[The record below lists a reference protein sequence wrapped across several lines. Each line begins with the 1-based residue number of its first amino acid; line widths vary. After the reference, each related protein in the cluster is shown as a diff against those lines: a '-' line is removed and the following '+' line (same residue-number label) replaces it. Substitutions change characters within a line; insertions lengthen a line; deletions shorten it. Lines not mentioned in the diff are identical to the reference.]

1 MTTTETAAEILDRVG
16 RDLAGPRREDAVR
29 FGRRVQ
35 ELDAHQARWATAL
48 KGSRLDNRREQNA
61 VITVNQSSVG
71 DKRLKL
77 AVSVHGVQCAERC
90 LDEDGGDT
98 LKWKAPK
105 TYGWTAEG
113 PGDWGDRDTGR
124 ELARRAGDVLKSPR
138 NKEMM
143 VQLMLIDLLRSE
155 PRETSAL
162 KGHRPVLYCGRF
174 PIQLALPVTPRGSSE
189 STSDGHLDLLVRRKA
204 RKVLS
209 VFEIKRPGAGDAV
222 ESLAQAVEY
231 AAALWHLT
239 RDPEVRRA
247 VWSLAGSG
255 QTEQP
260 RFEAVAVVEEGH
272 EHELQAAATRLGALA
287 DISLRA
293 LLYSVTPNAMQL
305 RWIDVTAEEEPRQA
319 AETTRE
325 MMRP

>member
-1 MTTTETAAEILDRVG
+1 MKTTETAAEILDRVG
-16 RDLAGPRREDAVR
+16 RDLAGPRRDDAVR

-35 ELDAHQARWATAL
+35 DLDAHQARWASAL
-48 KGSRLDNRREQNA
+48 NGRRLDNRRAQNA
-61 VITVNQSSVG
+61 LLTVNQSSVRE
-71 DKRLKL
+71 KRLKL
-77 AVSVHGVQCAERC
+77 AVTVHGVQCAERWI
-90 LDEDGGDT
+90 DEDGGDT

-113 PGDWGDRDTGR
+113 PGNWGERDTGR
-124 ELARRAGDVLKSPR
+124 ELERRAEDVLKSPR

-143 VQLMLIDLLRSE
+143 VQLMLIDLLRNE

-174 PIQLALPVTPRGSSE
+174 PIQLALPVTPRGSSD
-189 STSDGHLDLLVRRKA
+189 STCDGHLDLLVRRED
-204 RKVLS
+204 RRVLS

-239 RDPEVRRA
+239 RDSEVRRA
-247 VWSLAGSG
+247 VWSLVGSG

-260 RFEAVAVVEEGH
+260 RFEAVAVVEEGD
-272 EHELQAAATRLGALA
+272 EHELQAAAKRLGALA

-293 LLYSVTPNAMQL
+293 LLYSVTLEAMHL
-305 RWIDVTAEEEPRQA
+305 RWLDLQ
-319 AETTRE
+319 
-325 MMRP
+325 